1 MKKGLVIFCLFFC
14 VATWAHAQTGRSISG
29 ANPDKI
35 VSFYPNPAVAFIRFN
50 VVSQKQTIYSLHIF
64 NFVGKRMTEVQGLT
78 SNATVNLQDYL
89 RGIYIY
95 QLRDQYGRVLESGK
109 FQVVK

>member
-1 MKKGLVIFCLFFC
+1 MKKGLAILLVCLCTAF
-14 VATWAHAQTGRSISG
+14 WASAQTSRTVSVGTT
-29 ANPDKI
+29 DKM

-50 VVSQKQTIYSLHIF
+50 VVGQKQTAYSLHIF
-64 NFVGKRMTEVQGLT
+64 NFVGKRMTEVQGIT

-95 QLRDQYGRVLESGK
+95 QLRDRYGRVLESGK

>member
-1 MKKGLVIFCLFFC
+1 MCFCI
-14 VATWAHAQTGRSISG
+14 TSWAHAQVGRDISIG
-29 ANPDKI
+29 TTDKM

-50 VVSQKQTIYSLHIF
+50 VAGQKQTAYSLHIF
-64 NFVGKRMTEVQGLT
+64 NFVGKRMTEVQGIT

-95 QLRDQYGRVLESGK
+95 QLRDRYGRVLESGK